1 VNDPVL
7 STLGLAL
14 RAGALA
20 VGEAPVAQACKT
32 HRARLVLVAAGAA
45 DNSAEKAR
53 RLAAEC
59 GAPLAALPRDK
70 TAVGFALGR
79 SVCAVL
85 AVTDAGFA
93 AGILSKL
100 ARENPE
106 AFAAQA
112 ALLEEKARRAKKPA
126 KPGRAKPSKHNRRWP
141 V

>member
-1 VNDPVL
+1 
-7 STLGLAL
+7 
-14 RAGALA
+14 
-20 VGEAPVAQACKT
+20 
-32 HRARLVLVAAGAA
+32 LVLISAGAA

-53 RLAAEC
+53 RLAEAC
-59 GAPLAALPRDK
+59 GAPLAALPREK

-100 ARENPE
+100 AREDPE
-106 AFAAQA
+106 AYAAQA
-112 ALLEEKARRAKKPA
+112 AQLEEKARRAKKTVR
-126 KPGRAKPSKHNRRWP
+126 PGRAKPSKHNRRWP